1 MGGAE
6 GADYGGG
13 VVLVGV
19 DFGVHVAHVGG
30 GDFSGE
36 VGREGCGAE
45 WGKFGEGV
53 AADDGDGVVRGKIVA
68 IVGESYEV

>member
-1 MGGAE
+1 MRLTSGQVGAQQCCAPTCFALEVFGGAE

-36 VGREGCGAE
+36 A
-45 WGKFGEGV
+45 GEG
-53 AADDGDGVVRGKIVA
+53 RP
-68 IVGESYEV
+68 ERR